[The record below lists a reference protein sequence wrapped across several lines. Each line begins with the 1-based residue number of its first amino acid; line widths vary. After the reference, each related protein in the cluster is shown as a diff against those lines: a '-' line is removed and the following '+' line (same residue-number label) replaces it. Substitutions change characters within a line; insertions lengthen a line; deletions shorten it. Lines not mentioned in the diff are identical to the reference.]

1 MMETKH
7 HIRYGSVCSGVEAA
21 TLAWAP
27 LGWECKFVSEVEPF
41 PCAVLQQRFDA
52 TKPLRPLAPEE
63 ASDDDDRA
71 MRKAWGNETNKLPD
85 GGTLPNL
92 GDFTK
97 IRKDDY
103 DGDIDLLVG
112 GTPCF
117 PAGTCVLTDFGY
129 KPIEDIKVGDRVVS
143 HLDRL
148 CRVVRIGS
156 KIANNV
162 GVLKATNGIN
172 SITFRATANHPFLVS
187 DRDSFTLNE
196 AEFKPIS
203 ECVGRYAARLPKNGR
218 YEGFC
223 IEYFEPTNQPET
235 VYNIEVEN
243 DHSYIV
249 NGLCVH
255 NCQDLSIAG
264 QRAGFE
270 GARSG
275 LAIDFVRLAY
285 ELGTRWLVWENV
297 PGALSSN
304 GGG

>member
-52 TKPLRPLAPEE
+52 TKPLRPLDPEE
-63 ASDDDDRA
+63 ASDDADRA

-112 GTPCF
+112 GTP
-117 PAGTCVLTDFGY
+117 
-129 KPIEDIKVGDRVVS
+129 
-143 HLDRL
+143 
-148 CRVVRIGS
+148 
-156 KIANNV
+156 
-162 GVLKATNGIN
+162 
-172 SITFRATANHPFLVS
+172 
-187 DRDSFTLNE
+187 
-196 AEFKPIS
+196 
-203 ECVGRYAARLPKNGR
+203 
-218 YEGFC
+218 
-223 IEYFEPTNQPET
+223 
-235 VYNIEVEN
+235 
-243 DHSYIV
+243 
-249 NGLCVH
+249 
-255 NCQDLSIAG
+255 CQDLSIAG

-304 GGG
+304 GGGAISQHYYQYLPDAKLECPREVSVQPDLFAMLEETDSDWPGECWTLNMCEFPNFQGRFRSDGDVSSLSDILVVGNIPSKYYLTAKCAEGILRRAERRGKELPPVLKVALERQMLIPARTS